1 VTAEIT
7 SSDRERPESKG
18 SIWSRAYHWITSALP
33 VQARTVLNERYRVV
47 QALRLRLLLPEGIQF
62 WFRLKRL
69 QKDKARVYEL
79 YGQRHEQY
87 RGLNADIEQIERLN
101 DEEAYDLTV
110 INEKI
115 HQLYSQHIISRAE
128 TYFLA
133 IPELLENGS
142 DWEVARISR
151 RWRLRREAL
160 ASLLSAIRKKQKERR
175 EVAQAHLIWMTAFT
189 GMIGALIGLVSALSR

>member
-1 VTAEIT
+1 MTAEIT

-33 VQARTVLNERYRVV
+33 VRARTVLNERYRVV

-101 DEEAYDLTV
+101 DEEAYRPV
-110 INEKI
+110 GPS
-115 HQLYSQHIISRAE
+115 QLGRSRPDQFGQH
-128 TYFLA
+128 LA
-133 IPELLENGS
+133 L
-142 DWEVARISR
+142 VAAGRHPAGGFG
-151 RWRLRREAL
+151 LRRAAGDEAGFL
-160 ASLLSAIRKKQKERR
+160 QDAFEGR
-175 EVAQAHLIWMTAFT
+175 EVGQDEVVGDTEETEGTTRGRSGESHMDDGLYRDDRRLDWT
-189 GMIGALIGLVSALSR
+189 GVRP

>member
-1 VTAEIT
+1 MTAEIT
-7 SSDRERPESKG
+7 TSDRERPESKG

-33 VQARTVLNERYRVV
+33 MRPRTVLNERYRVA
-47 QALRLRLLLPEGIQF
+47 QALRLRFLLPEGIQF

-115 HQLYSQHIISRAE
+115 HQLYSQHIIARSEA
-128 TYFLA
+128 YFLA
-133 IPELLENGS
+133 IPEFQEKGS

>member
-33 VQARTVLNERYRVV
+33 VRARTVLNERYRVV

-175 EVAQAHLIWMTAFT
+175 EAAQVNLIWMTAFT

>member
-1 VTAEIT
+1 MTAEIT

-33 VQARTVLNERYRVV
+33 MRPRTVLNERYRVV